1 MMEVIMDAIAL
12 EISKQRWTE
21 ITSGLDGAFKGGEAP
36 PSQQVLI
43 EQRTRGDPAGESAH
57 DPQPWQAIPDHLWD
71 RAAVKLWCMGY
82 TNQEIADKVKDPP
95 RTVTN
100 CICALRP
107 VISFARGWKGSAC

>member
-1 MMEVIMDAIAL
+1 MDAIAL

-43 EQRTRGDPAGESAH
+43 EQSAPGDLAGDGAH
-57 DPQPWQAIPDHLWD
+57 DRQPWQVIPDHLWD
-71 RAAVKLWCMGY
+71 RVAVKLWCAGY
-82 TNQEIADKVKDPP
+82 TNKEIADKVKVHP
-95 RTVTN
+95 RTVTK